1 MTTDAVLIVQLP
13 RGGEVDRNWAEEM
26 PPSIANGLAV
36 VDYLPAGPDGSLG
49 PPPAG
54 EVVMSVLSPEALR
67 EAGEGDE
74 PLVIEVEAAEYLR
87 EDELVPVLAATRH
100 ASRPVILRL
109 MTNA

>member
-1 MTTDAVLIVQLP
+1 MVTLRNYLLPAAPGRGRCFRAGPAHGGTHPARAWPEALECWPMTTDAVLIVQLP
-13 RGGEVDRNWAEEM
+13 RGG
-26 PPSIANGLAV
+26 
-36 VDYLPAGPDGSLG
+36 
-49 PPPAG
+49 
-54 EVVMSVLSPEALR
+54 

-87 EDELVPVLAATRH
+87 EDELVPVLAATRR